1 MFTLSINEHSLLK
14 CSLTGG
20 IIIEDRR
27 IKKSKQ
33 AIKEA
38 FITLLQNKE
47 LDKITIK
54 DITTLADINRG
65 TFYLH
70 YVDKYDLL
78 SSMEDDYIKSLSEK
92 LNFDYLL
99 KQYDSTEA
107 FAKAFSSNI
116 LKNIM
121 SYIEKNIDFYKVI
134 LNLERKSQI
143 EDKISQLMFN
153 NMQTHITNTNQ
164 IADIPL
170 DYFHSYVSGATIS
183 FIKHWVQDENRM
195 DVDDLADILFKII
208 FNGPLRLMANQQYE
222 QY

>member
-1 MFTLSINEHSLLK
+1 ML
-14 CSLTGG
+14 
-20 IIIEDRR
+20 EDRR

-33 AIKEA
+33 AIKQA
-38 FITLLQNKE
+38 FIQLLQEQE
-47 LDKITIK
+47 LDKITIR

-78 SSMEDDYIKSLSEK
+78 SSMEDEYINHLSEK

-107 FAKAFSSNI
+107 FAKEFTSSI

-121 SYIEKNIDFYKVI
+121 SYIENNIDFYKVI

-143 EDKISQLMFN
+143 ENKISQLMFN
-153 NMQTHITNTNQ
+153 NMQTHITSKNQ
-164 IADIPL
+164 IAGIPI

-183 FIKHWVQDENRM
+183 FIKHWVQDDNRM
-195 DVDDLADILFKII
+195 SVDDLSDILFKII
-208 FNGPLRLMANQQYE
+208 FNGPLRLMANEKYE